1 MKVKLLYET
10 HHRLRHQ
17 NRMNPVDRF
26 VDAQY
31 RNRLP
36 NQQAHHLFVDT
47 CLNKKSL
54 IPRNLQTK
62 KYNGGLATSPTIQFS
77 EDGSIFACGD
87 CSDFVQLW
95 DVSKILVSR
104 DMPNPVM
111 FKYPDEVDC
120 ISLSPDKSHIFA
132 SCPNS
137 QQIYIY
143 DIFRYAINLCIYFAH
158 IDCQLI
164 FFHNFHFFFFKYIF
178 YFLEG
183 NVSTS
188 RLLSLRLLYAP
199 TVIGIFW

>member
-1 MKVKLLYET
+1 MRVGPKGRTSGIGWGQKDGSGQKAGAKTVG
-10 HHRLRHQ
+10 
-17 NRMNPVDRF
+17 P
-26 VDAQY
+26 
-31 RNRLP
+31 
-36 NQQAHHLFVDT
+36 
-47 CLNKKSL
+47 KSHGF
-54 IPRNLQTK
+54 PRNLQTK

-158 IDCQLI
+158 IGCQLI
-164 FFHNFHFFFFKYIF
+164 FFHNFHFFFF
-178 YFLEG
+178 
-183 NVSTS
+183 
-188 RLLSLRLLYAP
+188 
-199 TVIGIFW
+199 